1 MSAWTSSP
9 FEFDD
14 RDFVIRRLSE
24 AMKYGEKEMREDWNT
39 AIALSQLMAVHE
51 PLPYQE
57 WQLES
62 CMNRVLAYIAVNPE
76 VQL

>member
-1 MSAWTSSP
+1 MHRV
-9 FEFDD
+9 EYDN
-14 RDFVIRRLSE
+14 RDFEIRRLSE
-24 AMKYGEKEMREDWNT
+24 AMRYGAKECREDWNT
-39 AIALSQLMAVHE
+39 AVALSQLMAVHD

-57 WQLES
+57 YQLED